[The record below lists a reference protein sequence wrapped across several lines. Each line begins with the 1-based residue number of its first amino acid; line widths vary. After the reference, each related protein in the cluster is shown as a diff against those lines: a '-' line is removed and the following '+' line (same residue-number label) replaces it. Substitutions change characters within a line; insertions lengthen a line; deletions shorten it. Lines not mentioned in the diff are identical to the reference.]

1 MELPEF
7 SPQVIGRVTGEM
19 CSPSV
24 LVLEE
29 QSFQRGALVTAL
41 QHLGVD
47 DILQADD
54 SERALTQI
62 YRAGGVDI
70 VLCDLSDT
78 TVNCLD
84 FLTQVAE
91 NGMAHAVVLC
101 SELKPELRRAV
112 EQMTCLSG
120 LQMLGVMS
128 KPTQLYRLQEILSR
142 YSRRR
147 PAPDVE
153 SAPHSRL
160 PSEEDV
166 RRGLAQGEFR
176 AWFQPKFDLK
186 TSAVAGAEALVRWQ
200 HPVRGLL
207 LPRDFLAAVLAYD
220 LIDEMLKQLLE
231 QGMTL
236 LNALRRS
243 GLGLEL
249 AFNLH
254 ASQLA
259 RNDLIE
265 HIEQLL
271 KRHGFPGWTLLFEV
285 AENGLLDVPRTTRE
299 NLQRLR
305 MMGCGLSIDDFGM
318 GFSSLTLLC
327 QLPFNQLKLDG
338 QLVRSIEDPRTHAM
352 VTSTVAL
359 ARALNMSLVIE
370 GVGSHVIRDG
380 LVAMG
385 CSFGQG
391 FYLARPME
399 AQRFLRWLQ
408 ESDSPT

>member
-19 CSPSV
+19 YSPSV
-24 LVLEE
+24 LVLED
-29 QSFQRGALVTAL
+29 QSFQRGALVKAL
-41 QHLGVD
+41 QHLGIN

-54 SERALTQI
+54 SERAMAQI
-62 YRAGGVDI
+62 SREGGVDI
-70 VLCDLSDT
+70 VLCDLGHSA
-78 TVNCLD
+78 VNRLE
-84 FLTQVAE
+84 FLARVGE
-91 NGMAHAVVLC
+91 NGMVRAVALC
-101 SELKPELRRAV
+101 SELRPELRRAV
-112 EQMTCLSG
+112 QQMTCLSG
-120 LQMLGVMS
+120 LQMLGVLN
-128 KPTQLYRLQEILSR
+128 KPTQLYALQEILNR

-147 PAPDVE
+147 LVAEIEP
-153 SAPHSRL
+153 SPHYRL

-166 RRGLAQGEFR
+166 RRGLALGEFK
-176 AWFQPKFDLK
+176 AWFQPKFNMK
-186 TSAVAGAEALVRWQ
+186 TAAVAGAEALVRWE

-207 LPRDFLAAVLAYD
+207 LPKDFLAAVLAYD

-231 QGMTL
+231 QGMGL
-236 LNALRRS
+236 LNALRRC

-259 RNDLIE
+259 RNDLTE
-265 HIEQLL
+265 HVEHLL
-271 KRHGFPGWTLLFEV
+271 KCHDFPGSTLLFEV
-285 AENGLLDVPRTTRE
+285 AENGLLDIPRTTRE
-299 NLQRLR
+299 NLLRLR
-305 MMGCGLSIDDFGM
+305 MMGCNLSIDDFGM

-338 QLVRSIEDPRTHAM
+338 QLVRSIEDPRTQAM

-370 GVGSHVIRDG
+370 GVASQVIRDG
-380 LVAMG
+380 LLKMG

-391 FYLARPME
+391 FHLARPME
-399 AQRFLRWLQ
+399 AQRFLQWLQ
-408 ESDSPT
+408 EPDSPT